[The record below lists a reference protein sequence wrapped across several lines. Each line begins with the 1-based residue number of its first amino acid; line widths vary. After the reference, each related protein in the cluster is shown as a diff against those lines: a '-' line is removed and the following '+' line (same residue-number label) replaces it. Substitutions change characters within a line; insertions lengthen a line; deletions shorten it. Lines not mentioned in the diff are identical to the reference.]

1 MLQFVDLVWTIS
13 SKFLVDP
20 EKDYDVFSKRRGR
33 YIWLIHH
40 KLKKYEV
47 K

>member
-20 EKDYDVFSKRRGR
+20 EKDYDVFQTTGQVYLAYSP
-33 YIWLIHH
+33 
-40 KLKKYEV
+40 
-47 K
+47 